1 MVAGATQSDEFQ
13 VGLKNLDIALQSSV
27 KDLRSQVVR
36 EACITIAYL
45 AQTLENR
52 FDKMA
57 EYLLQHLINLIQ
69 NSAKVSK
76 FCTALGLYLIERV
89 SLLDNGNLRRSGSK
103 VHN

>member
-1 MVAGATQSDEFQ
+1 MIAGATQTDEFQ

-69 NSAKVSK
+69 NSAKVSR
-76 FCTALGLYLIERV
+76 F
-89 SLLDNGNLRRSGSK
+89 SLLL
-103 VHN
+103 